1 MSKPRGY
8 SNTTYTTQSILN
20 DSYDEVTGVLAV
32 LPLEYD
38 PSGATKRP
46 VTGNLALKVTVS
58 GAITYVAEAAIGT
71 AQSAASWRV
80 KKVDTTSGTVVT
92 WCDGN
97 DNFDNVAT
105 DLTAL
110 SYS

>member
-1 MSKPRGY
+1 MGNNDTKLSPT
-8 SNTTYTTQSILN
+8 NILN
-20 DSYDEVTGVLAV
+20 RSYDPQLDLIAV
-32 LPLEYD
+32 ETMEFD
-38 PSGATKRP
+38 PSGAAKRKT
-46 VTGNLALKVTVS
+46 TGNLALKVTVS

>member
-1 MSKPRGY
+1 MGNNDTKLTPT
-8 SNTTYTTQSILN
+8 NILN
-20 DSYDEVTGVLAV
+20 RSYDSTLDVIVV
-32 LPLEYD
+32 LPLEFD

-71 AQSAASWRV
+71 AQSAASWRA
-80 KKVDTTSGTVVT
+80 KKIDTTSGTVVT

>member
-1 MSKPRGY
+1 MGNNDTKLTPT
-8 SNTTYTTQSILN
+8 NVLN
-20 DSYDEVTGVLAV
+20 RSYDSTLDVIAV
-32 LPLEYD
+32 LPLEFD
-38 PSGATKRP
+38 PSGATKRS

-58 GAITYVAEAAIGT
+58 GSITYVAEAAIGT
-71 AQSAASWRV
+71 VQSAASWRV